1 MKYFKDDG
9 SKILCDRTSPL
20 GSGTSGS
27 ANKTSDGKTI
37 KVWYDI
43 EFSDID
49 ARLIKKIGNLKLS
62 NYYRVLS
69 LLYKRK
75 SDMVSANNA
84 IGYLY
89 EYVKKDDI
97 DILTMPIEYTIDNL
111 DVLYNSIA
119 ILTKNNIRC
128 LDFQEGN
135 IIINSNNITAIDTDL
150 YYGKY
155 NDTMLA
161 KWNVYDL
168 ELLFQY
174 LYEDAMDKY
183 HKGEYSNEVKQ
194 LLSSLFMVYDYDGVY
209 GVYRKLKSYK
219 YPIEYV
225 NKLKVLSRG

>member
-9 SKILCDRTSPL
+9 SKILCDKTKIL
-20 GSGTSGS
+20 GSGNGGCVY
-27 ANKTSDGKTI
+27 KTNDDKTI

-49 ARLIKKIGNLKLS
+49 AELIKKIGSLKLG
-62 NYYRVLS
+62 NYYRILS

-75 SDMVSANNA
+75 KDMVSANNA

-89 EYVKKDDI
+89 EYVKKDNI

-111 DVLYNSIA
+111 DVLYNSIV

-128 LDFQEGN
+128 LDFQESN
-135 IIINSNNITAIDTDL
+135 VIINSNNITAIDTDL

-209 GVYRKLKSYK
+209 GTYRKLKGYK

-225 NKLKVLSRG
+225 NKLKVLSKR